1 MNPKCRTLL
10 VQWNQ
15 QRKENMS
22 HLLNNIGYV
31 SYDGN
36 YGAEADLLIFDSND
50 LTLQQWETLG
60 EISDNDRYEY
70 VEAIF
75 AGKDL
80 SLWEG

>member
-1 MNPKCRTLL
+1 M
-10 VQWNQ
+10 VEF
-15 QRKENMS
+15 KETTKGKQMS
-22 HLLNNIGYV
+22 HLLNNTGYV

-60 EISDNDRYEY
+60 EVNDNSRYEY

-80 SLWEG
+80 SEWEG

>member
-1 MNPKCRTLL
+1 
-10 VQWNQ
+10 
-15 QRKENMS
+15 MS
-22 HLLNNIGYV
+22 GYLKNIGYV

-36 YGAEADLLIFDSND
+36 YGAEADLLLFDSNA

-60 EISDNDRYEY
+60 ELGDNSRYEY

-80 SLWEG
+80 SEWEG

>member
-1 MNPKCRTLL
+1 MSYPPGTIEASNE
-10 VQWNQ
+10 
-15 QRKENMS
+15 RKIMS
-22 HLLNNIGYV
+22 LLNNIGYV

-36 YGAEADLLIFDSND
+36 YGAEADLLVFDSND

-60 EISDNDRYEY
+60 EINDNSRYEY

-80 SLWEG
+80 SEWEG

>member
-1 MNPKCRTLL
+1 MSDPPGTIEASNE
-10 VQWNQ
+10 
-15 QRKENMS
+15 RKIMS
-22 HLLNNIGYV
+22 LLNNIGYV

-36 YGAEADLLIFDSND
+36 YGAEADLLVFDSND

-60 EISDNDRYEY
+60 EVNDNSRYEY

-80 SLWEG
+80 SEWEG

>member
-1 MNPKCRTLL
+1 MAYDTIQN
-10 VQWNQ
+10 V
-15 QRKENMS
+15 
-22 HLLNNIGYV
+22 GYV

-36 YGAEADLLIFDSND
+36 YGAEADLLMFDTKA

-75 AGKDL
+75 NNKDL

>member
-1 MNPKCRTLL
+1 MSYPPGTIEASNE
-10 VQWNQ
+10 
-15 QRKENMS
+15 RKIMS
-22 HLLNNIGYV
+22 LLNNIGYV

-36 YGAEADLLIFDSND
+36 YGAEADLLVFDSND

-60 EISDNDRYEY
+60 ELDDNSRYEY

-80 SLWEG
+80 SEWEG